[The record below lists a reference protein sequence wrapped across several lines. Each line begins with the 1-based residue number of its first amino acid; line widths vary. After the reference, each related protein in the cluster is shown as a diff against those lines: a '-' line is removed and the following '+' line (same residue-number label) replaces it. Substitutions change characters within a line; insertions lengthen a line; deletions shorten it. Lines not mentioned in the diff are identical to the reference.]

1 MPPLSDDKYDLNKII
16 VKPLYFGLVV
26 NVLIPM
32 GLLFACYYFEGQQS
46 GYNRIGE
53 SANPVFY
60 LFCACALAQAAVALW
75 WRSRLMKQPMI
86 RKQETFEHDLIANL
100 ASVSQQIFVIIAA
113 ISLWGLVYYYLTARF
128 KETVVL
134 VLFSFIVFQF
144 VRPRFAF
151 IRKLIASQEEL
162 VKQGK
167 FLQGG

>member
-1 MPPLSDDKYDLNKII
+1 MSPLSDDKYDLNRII
-16 VKPLYFGLVV
+16 TKPLYFGLVV
-26 NVLIPM
+26 NVLVPM
-32 GLLFACYYFEGQQS
+32 GLLFICYYFESQQS

-53 SANPVFY
+53 IANPLFY
-60 LFCACALAQAAVALW
+60 IFCALALTQAGLALW

-86 RKQETFEHDLIANL
+86 RKQETFEHDLIVNL
-100 ASVSQQIFVIIAA
+100 TAYSQQIFVIIAA
-113 ISLWGLVYYYLTARF
+113 ISLWGVLYFYLTARF

-151 IRKLIASQEEL
+151 IHKLIARQEEL

-167 FLQGG
+167 FLQG